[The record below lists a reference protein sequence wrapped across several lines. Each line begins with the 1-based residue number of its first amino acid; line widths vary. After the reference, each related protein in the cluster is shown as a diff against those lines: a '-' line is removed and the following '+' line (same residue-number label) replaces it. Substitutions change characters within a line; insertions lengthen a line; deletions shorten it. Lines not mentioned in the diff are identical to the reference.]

1 MAKVDTSDLGP
12 SPGGS
17 GDQEGV
23 APERNGVDEERKIIE
38 GAGDSAANGQQRDN
52 ELNLGQ

>member
-1 MAKVDTSDLGP
+1 MMAKVDTSDLGP
-12 SPGGS
+12 GPT

-38 GAGDSAANGQQRDN
+38 GAGDSAANGQKRDN